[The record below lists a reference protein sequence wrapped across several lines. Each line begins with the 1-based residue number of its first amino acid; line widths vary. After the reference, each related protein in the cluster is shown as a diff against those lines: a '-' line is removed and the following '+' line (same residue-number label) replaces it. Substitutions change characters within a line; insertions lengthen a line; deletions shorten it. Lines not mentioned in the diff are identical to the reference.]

1 MVGWVMLPESLKS
14 CIDVLEKSKDLP
26 GPRVAAQVLV
36 RKKIQAS
43 KCRLKTTINAGWKD
57 TDFRSSGASLE
68 REGRQFD
75 IGAAVVGSGAPY
87 IGSHCARL
95 GILHVPSAPVSVVVI
110 CGWQAGTG
118 CLRMTTSGKQF
129 PPIASQPAAPPRSQ
143 EKKLKKSYKRKL
155 TE

>member
-1 MVGWVMLPESLKS
+1 MLPESLKP

-57 TDFRSSGASLE
+57 TDFHSSGASLE

-110 CGWQAGTG
+110 WMASWHRLPSNDHERQTVPAN
-118 CLRMTTSGKQF
+118 RF
-129 PPIASQPAAPPRSQ
+129 PTRSSPPLPR
-143 EKKLKKSYKRKL
+143 KRN
-155 TE
+155 